1 MDVRTYVRSSRVT
14 AVLTGCLVKL
24 AGAIQEITDLVAQ
37 KDWPAVKAAAIKLK
51 YLQGIEKAAEAW
63 PHPLGSDH

>member
-1 MDVRTYVRSSRVT
+1 M
-14 AVLTGCLVKL
+14 KL